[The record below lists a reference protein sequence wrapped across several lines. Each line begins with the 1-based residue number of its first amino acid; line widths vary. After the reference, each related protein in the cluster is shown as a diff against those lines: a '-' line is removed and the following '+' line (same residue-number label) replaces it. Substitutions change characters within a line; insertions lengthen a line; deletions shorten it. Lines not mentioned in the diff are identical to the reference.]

1 MQFRQILRTLGK
13 KTQGKVKLRSI
24 LFKNRHRLS
33 EREYWIITY
42 TYLERLSNEN
52 VADKLN
58 LSISHFYSNLNIAL
72 TRLETLIGDKEMREI
87 IEML

>member
-1 MQFRQILRTLGK
+1 MQFRQILRALGK
-13 KTQGKVKLRSI
+13 KPKGKVKLRSI

-33 EREYWIITY
+33 ERDYWLIAY

-58 LSISHFYSNLNIAL
+58 LSISYFYTQLNIAL
-72 TRLETLIGDKEMREI
+72 AKFETLIDDKEMREI

>member
-1 MQFRQILRTLGK
+1 MQFRQILRALGK
-13 KTQGKVKLRSI
+13 KPQGKVKLRSI

-33 EREYWIITY
+33 EREYWIIAY

-58 LSISHFYSNLNIAL
+58 LSISHFYTNLNIAL
-72 TRLETLIGDKEMREI
+72 TRLETLIDDKEMREI
-87 IEML
+87 VEML